1 VTVIGATGHQVLPTE
16 ALPYLVDQV
25 RKAIRARRAPLCVV
39 TALAAGADQLV
50 AREVLKEGGSLHAIV
65 PAAGYE
71 STLSGGDLR
80 SYEEL
85 FTKADRVTRL
95 DFQEPSEQAYW
106 AAGKEMVDRCD
117 LLLAIWDREP
127 ARGLGGTGDVVAYAT
142 KAGKDV
148 RVIWPSGLAR
158 A

>member
-1 VTVIGATGHQVLPTE
+1 MLPAE

-25 RKAIRARRAPLCVV
+25 RRVIRACRAPPCVV
-39 TALAAGADQLV
+39 TALAAGADQMV
-50 AREVLKEGGSLHAIV
+50 AREVLQEGGSLHAIV

-80 SYEEL
+80 AYQEL
-85 FTKADRVTRL
+85 LTQADRVTRL
-95 DFQEPSEQAYW
+95 DFHKPSEQAYW
-106 AAGKEMVDRCD
+106 AAGKKMVDCCD
-117 LLLAIWDREP
+117 LLLAIWDGEP

-148 RVIWPSGLAR
+148 RVIWPGGMAR